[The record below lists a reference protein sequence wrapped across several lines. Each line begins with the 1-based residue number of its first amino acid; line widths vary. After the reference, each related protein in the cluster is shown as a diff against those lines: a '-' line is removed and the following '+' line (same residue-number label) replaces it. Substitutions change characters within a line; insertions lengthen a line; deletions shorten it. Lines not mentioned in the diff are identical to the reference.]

1 VARELIA
8 YKFLGAG
15 QVGRFTSFRWES
27 GTWVDAATADVCRT
41 GIHAC
46 RIRDLPIWL
55 DDELWEIE
63 LDGEVVEG
71 DRKVV
76 ATRGRLTRRIEPWTA
91 QLAHE
96 FGRFC
101 MRRTRERVGFV
112 PVLSGFVSD
121 VERFVAQHRI
131 AIAGFAAAR
140 AAELR
145 DGSTAYDA
153 ERDAQASWLAD
164 RLALGVTTS
173 FQRRERPGSRPGR

>member
-1 VARELIA
+1 LIA

-15 QVGRFTSFRWES
+15 RVGRFTGFRWEHE
-27 GTWVDAATADVCRT
+27 TWVDAAMADVCRT

-46 RIRDLPIWL
+46 RVRDLPIWL

-63 LDGEVVEG
+63 LDGEVVEAE
-71 DRKVV
+71 RKVA
-76 ATRGRLTRRIEPWTA
+76 ATRGRLTKRIEPWTPE
-91 QLAHE
+91 LGHE

-121 VERFVAQHRI
+121 LERFVGQNRI

-145 DGSTAYDA
+145 DGPTAYDT
-153 ERDAQASWLAD
+153 ERGAQASWLAD
-164 RLALGVTTS
+164 RLGLGVRAS
-173 FQRRERPGSRPGR
+173 S